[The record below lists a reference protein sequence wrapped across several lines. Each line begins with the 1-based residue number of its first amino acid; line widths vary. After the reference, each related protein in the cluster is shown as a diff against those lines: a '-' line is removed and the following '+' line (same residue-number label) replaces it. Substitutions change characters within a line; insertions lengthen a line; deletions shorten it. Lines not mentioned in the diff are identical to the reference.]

1 MDGRKLA
8 AALLICLC
16 FGSIHA
22 YGVLLAP
29 IEHWLHTSRTLTSL
43 GYAIA
48 VAALT
53 LGVYVNGRL
62 DGLVSPP
69 VRLVVCGSVAA
80 AGLIIAGFSSGVSG
94 LLLGFGVM
102 YGLSNGVAYATSLGL
117 AASAMPGREAPAMG
131 IATAAYGLGAVISA
145 QAFDVALASLSASNI
160 LLALAPVILVACGL
174 GAALAGDRGRVGL
187 NAAAGNKTAMQ
198 KPLLFLWFSY
208 LLGAFAGLMVLAH
221 APAIAVWRD
230 GATAHAG
237 FISGAV
243 SIGSVAG
250 GYFGGLLGAWLPG
263 PRGVAL
269 PLLSQAIALASLPFT
284 TGLSGI
290 VAVLGLAGLCY
301 GVLIA
306 VVPAE
311 VRRIAGPEAFAVSY
325 GRVFSAWG
333 IAGIAG
339 PVTAGYLYD
348 VTLGYGAALMAAAL
362 LSLSSCL
369 FIMWVGK

>member
-1 MDGRKLA
+1 MDGHKLA

-22 YGVLLAP
+22 YGVLLAR
-29 IEHWLHTSRTLTSL
+29 IEHWLHTSRTLASL

-62 DGLVSPP
+62 DGLVRPP
-69 VRLVVCGSVAA
+69 VRLVICGSVAA
-80 AGLIIAGFSSGVSG
+80 TGLIIAGFSSGVWG

-102 YGLSNGVAYATSLGL
+102 YGLSNGIAYAASLGL
-117 AASAMPGREAPAMG
+117 AASAMPGREAQAMG
-131 IATAAYGLGAVISA
+131 IATAAYGLGAVLFA
-145 QAFDVALASLSASNI
+145 QAFDVALTSLSASNI
-160 LLALAPVILVACGL
+160 LLLLAPIILVVCGL

-187 NAAAGNKTAMQ
+187 NAVVGNKTAMQ

-250 GYFGGLLGAWLPG
+250 GYFGGAIGAWLPG

-290 VAVLGLAGLCY
+290 VAVLGLVGLCY

-306 VVPAE
+306 VVPVE

-339 PVTAGYLYD
+339 PLTAGYLYD

-369 FIMWVGK
+369 FIMLVGK